1 MSGTEIPHAELG
13 QRLGARVVE
22 IATEFQAEIAA
33 LFDPENSFAGVERH
47 HDFNL
52 SDGRRLRVSLSADFI
67 EALDGRAE

>member
-1 MSGTEIPHAELG
+1 MSGTEIPHAKLG

-22 IATEFQAEIAA
+22 IATEFQSEIAA
-33 LFDPENSFAGVERH
+33 LFDPENEFSGVERH

-67 EALDGRAE
+67 DDLDGGGE